1 MTSVG
6 YGEEKIRCANL
17 KGKRVASNNN
27 IFIGNGISDKSC
39 INYDNS
45 PSVEFS
51 EDEIVSRD
59 GPVNPNAEIIDLQSS
74 EYQGQKA
81 SDIQAFNESFDE
93 LLEKYK
99 SFKQACDESRLN
111 LANRVVPSIIE
122 ILDKFNVSH
131 DLRGPFLEGYNTHE
145 DRKRAFDNLR
155 EKILNLFLTENVFES
170 FLNPGGRKI
179 HLEHQMN
186 LRNAFNREHPNHNHS
201 NSVITMDMIKR
212 LVGQGHIGRA
222 AKSMSQ
228 TESPVVNPDNFSN
241 KIIDLSKKELD
252 DIKKKDA
259 ASSKLSEVAFQP
271 YEELDEF
278 NFIGPDTA
286 DVSRIVA
293 NMNIGTAKGASGFS
307 NKILKS
313 FCANRDPKGL
323 ELVTYLVNFIL
334 RGWVSDKDWDLI
346 NTTRGISLDKGNFK
360 NDANDWRPICISE
373 PLMSI
378 VDRYFKEGAFT
389 ILTKAAGC
397 EDGLQLGLSSNG
409 LHIGNKYLQGLFDL
423 QSSCD
428 SLKNI
433 CYLKVDVK
441 NAFNSIFK
449 QTIKQVLTDLDLPY
463 PNYWNRIYSKDSK
476 VIFNSADDDNIE
488 ELLMNRGTHQG
499 RPSSPLIFD
508 AVIMK
513 WMKKNDLIDANFS
526 ESFTLSFRSVH
537 DDMLIHGTPA
547 EIISFYNKL
556 IIAFNK
562 AGLEFNKSKT
572 KILHNVCMDESH
584 WQVLDNFVME
594 DFDETD
600 ESILTEDGLIFGG
613 LPFGTDSFINQMLY
627 DKFKDWE
634 SDVAMMM
641 EKGTIDNRDPGLTL
655 AFCRFSLSARWGY
668 WLRAIPKRLWSGKV
682 KVKVGDN
689 MVEEK
694 VDILELIDSTIWK
707 YFLRDLDIDRTRGF
721 ELSKYEENIAKCIF
735 NLKLNNGGL
744 GVQSVV
750 EIADSALVGSWT
762 CFVDDVFKQ
771 LYKIMNVNE
780 SNEGERDLKLS
791 VLQNISIIQD
801 IKTTAG
807 ELKNYLYV
815 DNEYKMCDH
824 QSHSILVDG
833 TCPVSEMLDILCDSA
848 GFDTYDSDPGKLI
861 KFRGNKFMK
870 YQKKLTHLKNVI
882 SRDHLSDSLL
892 LQHNDKPFNNEDG
905 NFKSYALNNDIYRS
919 FQDRSKFSQ
928 KFLNRIHM
936 SYNKRT
942 LNLRDTKKILAHTLL
957 ISFKSPT
964 LHCCK
969 HCNTTDVSYWEHL
982 EQCKYIYGT
991 LQKNNGEIEVK
1002 LGSRSQE
1009 LHKAIKRCCCF
1020 HFDTIADATRRGFH
1034 EPSANT
1040 FDLDPNHRSFKPG
1053 DSTGPDSRADILLN
1067 ALGDSG
1073 KHEDFLIDVTV
1084 YSSHVKSNINCHFEF
1099 HKNNKYFRWVNAG
1112 VAKKAWTSKQTHYS
1126 RWLHDNHIIPF
1137 AFDSA
1142 GNIAPGTLKFIN
1154 KLFAPSNSNYYRTWN
1169 SENERKILKN
1179 WFLNKLSMILAKQRV
1194 TDLNK
1199 SLAISLMERK
1209 ENCRKFN
1216 IQKKNKKANAI
1227 RQRGGNVVNVN

>member
-1 MTSVG
+1 M
-6 YGEEKIRCANL
+6 
-17 KGKRVASNNN
+17 
-27 IFIGNGISDKSC
+27 
-39 INYDNS
+39 
-45 PSVEFS
+45 
-51 EDEIVSRD
+51 
-59 GPVNPNAEIIDLQSS
+59 
-74 EYQGQKA
+74 
-81 SDIQAFNESFDE
+81 
-93 LLEKYK
+93 
-99 SFKQACDESRLN
+99 
-111 LANRVVPSIIE
+111 
-122 ILDKFNVSH
+122 
-131 DLRGPFLEGYNTHE
+131 
-145 DRKRAFDNLR
+145 
-155 EKILNLFLTENVFES
+155 
-170 FLNPGGRKI
+170 
-179 HLEHQMN
+179 
-186 LRNAFNREHPNHNHS
+186 
-201 NSVITMDMIKR
+201 
-212 LVGQGHIGRA
+212 
-222 AKSMSQ
+222 
-228 TESPVVNPDNFSN
+228 
-241 KIIDLSKKELD
+241 
-252 DIKKKDA
+252 
-259 ASSKLSEVAFQP
+259 
-271 YEELDEF
+271 
-278 NFIGPDTA
+278 
-286 DVSRIVA
+286 
-293 NMNIGTAKGASGFS
+293 
-307 NKILKS
+307 
-313 FCANRDPKGL
+313 GL
-323 ELVTYLVNFIL
+323 
-334 RGWVSDKDWDLI
+334 
-346 NTTRGISLDKGNFK
+346 
-360 NDANDWRPICISE
+360 
-373 PLMSI
+373 
-378 VDRYFKEGAFT
+378 
-389 ILTKAAGC
+389 
-397 EDGLQLGLSSNG
+397 
-409 LHIGNKYLQGLFDL
+409 
-423 QSSCD
+423 
-428 SLKNI
+428 
-433 CYLKVDVK
+433 
-441 NAFNSIFK
+441 
-449 QTIKQVLTDLDLPY
+449 
-463 PNYWNRIYSKDSK
+463 
-476 VIFNSADDDNIE
+476 
-488 ELLMNRGTHQG
+488 
-499 RPSSPLIFD
+499 
-508 AVIMK
+508 
-513 WMKKNDLIDANFS
+513 
-526 ESFTLSFRSVH
+526 
-537 DDMLIHGTPA
+537 
-547 EIISFYNKL
+547 
-556 IIAFNK
+556 
-562 AGLEFNKSKT
+562 
-572 KILHNVCMDESH
+572 
-584 WQVLDNFVME
+584 
-594 DFDETD
+594 
-600 ESILTEDGLIFGG
+600 
-613 LPFGTDSFINQMLY
+613 
-627 DKFKDWE
+627 
-634 SDVAMMM
+634 
-641 EKGTIDNRDPGLTL
+641 
-655 AFCRFSLSARWGY
+655 Y

-721 ELSKYEENIAKCIF
+721 ELSEYEENIAKCIF

-780 SNEGERDLKLS
+780 SNEDERDLKLS

-801 IKTTAG
+801 IKTTAD

-833 TCPVSEMLDILCDSA
+833 TCPVSEMLDILCNSA

-1020 HFDTIADATRRGFH
+1020 HFDTIADATRRGLH

-1073 KHEDFLIDVTV
+1073 EHEDFLIDVTV

-1126 RWLHDNHIIPF
+1126 KWLHDNHIIPF

-1154 KLFAPSNSNYYRTWN
+1154 KLFAPSNSNYDRTWN

-1199 SLAISLMERK
+1199 ALAISLLERE
-1209 ENCRKFN
+1209 ENRRKFKL
-1216 IQKKNKKANAI
+1216 QKKNKKANAI